1 MAREPKGF
9 SKSASG
15 AYTAEDVSYAK
26 QVKQQLAEIIQLQ
39 RDGADYDKARL
50 KDLRQEG
57 KLADDI
63 LKSRKQYVRAARD
76 ESIEFDNL
84 AKNASREVSV
94 GDDLNASITSSNMV
108 LLNFPSNLQVIV
120 LPLSVPTRVVA
131 RGWMSSMC
139 GAV

>member
-50 KDLRQEG
+50 KE
-57 KLADDI
+57 K
-63 LKSRKQYVRAARD
+63 V
-76 ESIEFDNL
+76 
-84 AKNASREVSV
+84 V
-94 GDDLNASITSSNMV
+94 
-108 LLNFPSNLQVIV
+108 FPSEGFEEVII
-120 LPLSVPTRVVA
+120 
-131 RGWMSSMC
+131 
-139 GAV
+139 